1 MAWYAAHVIL
11 YFRRQR
17 KRQSRFLVWEN
28 IVLIQAAT
36 EEEAFAKATKR
47 GQEDAEDNNGGIRFG
62 DEPAELVFGGVR
74 KLVLCQDEDRR
85 PKDGTEVSYIEMEV
99 RSEEALRKLI
109 EGEPVSAT
117 IVDRFPDEPA
127 AAPTAKDRSA

>member
-1 MAWYAAHVIL
+1 MAWYAAHLIV

-17 KRQSRFLVWEN
+17 KKQTRFLVWEN

-47 GQEDAEDNNGGIRFG
+47 GRQDAEGGNGGIHFG
-62 DEPAELVFGGVR
+62 KEPAELVFGGVR

-109 EGEPVSAT
+109 AGEPVSAT
-117 IVDRFPDEPA
+117 LVDRFPDEPTA
-127 AAPTAKDRSA
+127 TPTAKDRSA